1 MLIKFFKRP
10 TKINSGGKGGSPR
23 ASMNYLLSK
32 KEDEFRILQGNPELS
47 IGLTFLSSVNFSEPT
62 QLYGN
67 NIEFIPVLLGCAGV
81 IIGGAIIFITV
92 RLMK

>member
-1 MLIKFFKRP
+1 MKIFFVLLMLIGVF
-10 TKINSGGKGGSPR
+10 
-23 ASMNYLLSK
+23 
-32 KEDEFRILQGNPELS
+32 ILFV
-47 IGLTFLSSVNFSEPT
+47 GLTFLSSINFSEPT